1 MNGIMKI
8 IQAPGDSN
16 ILRKVVTKKLKN
28 KTREQRGG
36 FLGILIGTLGSIF
49 LGNLLSGE
57 RIVRAGS
64 GNKKRKGILR
74 AGYGKEWNF

>member
-16 ILRKVVTKKLKN
+16 ILLKVVTKKLKN

-64 GNKKRKGILR
+64 GNKKRK
-74 AGYGKEWNF
+74 

>member
-1 MNGIMKI
+1 MKI

-16 ILRKVVTKKLKN
+16 ILLKVVTKKLKN